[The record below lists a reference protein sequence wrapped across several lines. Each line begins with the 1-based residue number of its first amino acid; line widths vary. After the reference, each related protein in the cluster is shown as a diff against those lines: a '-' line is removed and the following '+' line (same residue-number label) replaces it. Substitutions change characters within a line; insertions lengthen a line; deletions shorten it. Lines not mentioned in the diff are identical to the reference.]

1 MTPSARSLQLLR
13 REGYLAGVVERW
25 LPYVQRRADLFGF
38 ADLLAFH
45 VRDQTFLLVQTT
57 TLTNVAARLTKA
69 RARPELAAW
78 LQAGGRFE
86 VHGWHKRGGKW
97 AAKRIAVNAEDLEP
111 VVMSPVPGRQR
122 RGP

>member
-1 MTPSARSLQLLR
+1 MTPAARSLQLLR
-13 REGYLAGVVERW
+13 REGYLAAVVERW
-25 LPYVQRRADLFGF
+25 LAPARRRVDLFGF

-45 VRDQTFLLVQTT
+45 ARDRMFLLVQTT
-57 TLTNVAARLTKA
+57 TLTNMAARLTKA
-69 RARPELAAW
+69 RARPELGAW

-86 VHGWHKRGGKW
+86 VHGWYKRGGKW

-111 VVMSPVPGRQR
+111 VVLSPGPGRRR